1 MSTQTKLLQLTER
14 ERAEFLQD
22 HADTIQEGQYFKQF
36 DPEDREQ
43 NQAEY
48 MDKSIELQRVLDEYK
63 QIKEDYKSKIKMLEA
78 HRAVLITERMQNGEW
93 LDGKQFGFADQ
104 DRGLMEY
111 FDATG
116 QLISSRRLLPNE
128 RQISIFNKASNG
140 E

>member
-1 MSTQTKLLQLTER
+1 MSVQTTLLQLTER
-14 ERAEFLQD
+14 ERVEFLNNQ
-22 HADTIQEGQYFKQF
+22 ADTVTEGQFFKQF

-48 MDKSIELQRVLDEYK
+48 MDKSIELQRVLDEFK
-63 QIKEDYKSKIKMLEA
+63 QIKEDFKAKIKMLEA
-78 HRAVLITERMQNGEW
+78 QRTVLITERMQNGEW

-104 DRGLMEY
+104 ERGIMEY
-111 FDATG
+111 FDNSG

-128 RQISIFNKASNG
+128 RQITIFNKVSNG